1 MRFTRKNSLPNSDFK
16 VINSCNGLP
25 CLSGPGKH
33 GPLYVCNPILGE
45 YIAFPPANNGRQSG
59 MFVGL
64 GFSAATNEYK
74 VLQTFYPECESS
86 SPDNL
91 YETDTS
97 TIGTGV
103 WRSIENA
110 PWDYVCLSF
119 NAFLHGALHWV
130 SESTRCSEFIR
141 SFSFEREHFQ
151 ILPAP
156 SCFTKWEKE
165 LADCLKLRV
174 IGDCLFICVYG
185 DDPRQFDCMI
195 SAEICQQCFDAKTVF
210 NCRCVSK
217 EWLSIISDPQLTHL
231 RASRSPAGILIKSFA
246 PLITSNKVYFI
257 WLRFSA

>member
-1 MRFTRKNSLPNSDFK
+1 
-16 VINSCNGLP
+16 
-25 CLSGPGKH
+25 
-33 GPLYVCNPILGE
+33 
-45 YIAFPPANNGRQSG
+45 

-64 GFSAATNEYK
+64 GFSVATNEYK

-91 YETDTS
+91 YETDIS

-165 LADCLKLRV
+165 LADCLKLGV

-185 DDPRQFDCMI
+185 DDPRQFDMWVMKEYGVQDSWTKTLVVENLYLRERSCGLYEPLTRI
-195 SAEICQQCFDAKTVF
+195 ARTQSDFRAYAYSPSFVSLYFASKGEEVKRVCTAKKLLNKRLAERGSDCAGSSMPPHKSTKQ
-210 NCRCVSK
+210 NSSS
-217 EWLSIISDPQLTHL
+217 SI
-231 RASRSPAGILIKSFA
+231 
-246 PLITSNKVYFI
+246 PL
-257 WLRFSA
+257 

>member
-1 MRFTRKNSLPNSDFK
+1 MRFTPKNSLPISDFK

-25 CLSGPGKH
+25 CLSGPGKY
-33 GPLYVCNPILGE
+33 GPLYVCMGE

-59 MFVGL
+59 MLVGL
-64 GFSAATNEYK
+64 GFRAATNEYK
-74 VLQTFYPECESS
+74 VFQTFYPECESS

-91 YETDTS
+91 YETDIS

-130 SESTRCSEFIR
+130 SEST
-141 SFSFEREHFQ
+141 
-151 ILPAP
+151 
-156 SCFTKWEKE
+156 
-165 LADCLKLRV
+165 
-174 IGDCLFICVYG
+174 
-185 DDPRQFDCMI
+185 
-195 SAEICQQCFDAKTVF
+195 
-210 NCRCVSK
+210 RCVSK